1 MALQHCPAVGS
12 ILMCEF
18 PSCFSTPEMVK
29 TRPVVVLSPRIK
41 GREGLVSIVP
51 LSTTPPNPAEAH
63 HCQVPVHLLPKS
75 LQATCTTCW
84 AKCDLVYTLSLARL
98 TLVQG
103 KRNPKTGKR
112 AYEQAK
118 VDLTTLQDL
127 RRCAAIGLGI
137 GVELWPAAT
146 VTPAPAQSPVT
157 PTAADPKAA

>member
-1 MALQHCPAVGS
+1 MSLKHCPAVGA

-18 PSCFSTPEMVK
+18 PSCFSAPEMVK

-63 HCQVPVHLLPKS
+63 HCQVPIHLLPKS
-75 LQATCTTCW
+75 LQATCTASW
-84 AKCDLVYTLSLARL
+84 AKCDLVYTLSLSRL

-103 KRNPKTGKR
+103 KRDPKTGKR

-118 VDLTTLQDL
+118 VDLATLQNL

-137 GVELWPAAT
+137 GVELWPDAAAT
-146 VTPAPAQSPVT
+146 PAAAQAMPT